1 MTWPAW
7 LTAGVLAVLLFL
19 APIIIG
25 LAVQPWYPW
34 WVQDDC
40 KAVSA
45 VRHSRTRRRLPHRLR
60 VRCLTCK
67 RQCRTMWFRMPQQPR
82 VYPRCGGSS
91 AALVWHGVRLRR
103 PHAARRRLQLLY
115 PAHLRRHGYQPAQDG
130 ADAVERYHARQ

>member
-7 LTAGVLAVLLFL
+7 LTAGVLVVLLFL

-34 WVQDDC
+34 WVQDGLQGG
-40 KAVSA
+40 VGSA
-45 VRHSRTRRRLPHRLR
+45 ALSNAPSSAAPVR

-82 VYPRCGGSS
+82 VYPRCCGSS